1 MRSIYAGLGARV
13 SRARGNGPA
22 GNGRTA
28 RTVLACWVAAAT
40 LLASMSAG
48 AVDFAE
54 EFTRKIQSA
63 RAIAPLGSDLLG
75 DSTDWYTGTTTFRV
89 VDVDIP
95 GNNALP
101 VRIARM
107 RSSAPPEGP
116 TAPDFMGDW
125 ELELPYLSSVFPQNN
140 AWRLPSTTQNRCSSG
155 PLAPGS
161 IGHPDGAFTTEE
173 YWRGYFVSIPG
184 QGKTNMLW
192 RNAAYT
198 QQPADGNA
206 YPWVTIGHTQLRCGI
221 ALVNGAGEGFVA
233 VTPDGTTYR
242 FDWLISRPFSIY
254 TEKKPGSQ
262 FSYSLN
268 RDEVRIYATRVEDR
282 FGNYVN
288 YTYSGTLLTRI
299 ESSDGR
305 VITLAYN
312 AANKVSSVT
321 AEAAAPAQNRTWTYG
336 YQSSNWLTGVTLPD
350 GTAWSIAT
358 NPLSITYVTTSPPAS
373 PCNLPTTFASS
384 ASTWTFTHPSG
395 ASGQFTFTPTRH
407 KRTQVTNPCRFIERM
422 VEPGPSR
429 EFDTY
434 ALTGKQISGPG
445 LSATNWSAS
454 YGDTVSDQKIVTL
467 TNPDSTK
474 LRFTFGTRF
483 YQDEGKVLREEALTA
498 TGSVLRSAQ
507 TTFAINPSGQAY
519 AYRVGST
526 LRLLE
531 DAFGSTIVTTS
542 TNTTITQDGA
552 TFTRSTAVASFD
564 GFARPLSVS
573 KSSSLGFSKTDQI
586 AYHDN
591 LQKWVLGQV
600 ATLTDSSTG
609 LVERQTEYYAAT
621 ALPWREYAF
630 GKLESTTTYNAN
642 GTPATIANGAG
653 ETTTLSIWKRGLPQL
668 MQFPDS
674 SAQSAV
680 VDDLGWV
687 RSVTDPRSNTTGYG
701 YDVMGRITGITYP
714 TGDTVAWL
722 NPTISY
728 VKLAASELGIPA
740 GSWRREEV
748 LGNFRE
754 RTYYDARLRPVLT
767 EQIDT
772 ALAQAIYSRKAFD
785 FENRET
791 FSSYPSST
799 SAASPGV
806 NSTFDVLGRLTR
818 RQTTDAI
825 VIQQIDYLTGSK
837 QQTTD
842 ADGKVTTL
850 SFQAFDEPDY
860 NKPTR
865 IESHGQVSITDIAR
879 DVFGKITGVT
889 QFGSYSGGTLSF
901 TRSFTFDT
909 YQRPCRRI
917 DPESGSTVWGYDN
930 ASRVAWEAR
939 GQSGSGCLSSAP
951 GDAAIFQYDLRGRLT
966 FTDHPGTADDVTRG
980 YDPAGNLTSVVNS
993 AATWSYGYNKRDLL
1007 EFEQAQVDGRTLLL
1021 DPAYNSMGQMASL
1034 TTPAQTIS
1042 YTPDALGRQ
1051 RQIGSYI
1058 TGIQYHAN
1066 GLPSAYSLGNGLTYT
1081 QTLNSRLWPQVQET
1095 KLGAAILQR
1104 YVYSYSN
1111 TGNLAFLDDQ
1121 GDGSDDTSLG
1131 YDNLHR
1137 LTSATGIW
1145 GSYGYTY
1152 DPLHNLRS
1160 RTGSSALTYSYDA
1173 SNRIS
1178 GISGAQTRNYAYNP
1192 NGEIT
1197 GDGIK
1202 SFTLNA
1208 DGQITNITGIASYAF
1223 DGNGKRIKATAQGGT
1238 PEYSLYS
1245 VDGDLLYSEK
1255 GAVQTDYV
1263 KLKGQT
1269 LVELRKS
1276 GGATTSIYLHPDYL
1290 GSPRKATNAAGAML
1304 WQEHFD
1310 PYGAKLNGVAEK
1322 IGFTGHAQ
1330 DGESGYV
1337 YMQARFYDPLVGRFL
1352 TTDPVHFKD
1361 ENPFTFNRYA
1371 YGNNNPYKYFDPDGR
1386 IPFLIP
1392 VLIFLAKEAGAE
1404 LASQATGGATDILS
1418 VRRMATR
1425 GGRYAARQL
1434 SQRADDVG
1442 DAAATRAA
1450 GDATRRGPNPDG
1462 RKGGPAHQAK
1472 VDEVEAEIIS
1482 RKLDAV
1488 RELRIP
1494 TPGGEKANRFI
1505 DVAAVDPKTGKVVET
1520 HQVGKKNKDG
1530 TEVARERRAMDDVQ
1544 NTGRPRPKF
1553 HPYN

>member
-1 MRSIYAGLGARV
+1 
-13 SRARGNGPA
+13 
-22 GNGRTA
+22 
-28 RTVLACWVAAAT
+28 
-40 LLASMSAG
+40 LLASSSAE

-63 RAIAPLGSDLLG
+63 RAIAPLGTDLFG

-101 VRIARM
+101 VRIARVL
-107 RSSAPPEGP
+107 SSAPPEGP

-125 ELELPYLSSVFPQNN
+125 ELELPHLSSVFPQNN

-155 PLAPGS
+155 AVVPPNMFYTQGTFS
-161 IGHPDGAFTTEE
+161 TEE

-184 QGKTNMLW
+184 QGKTHMLW
-192 RNAAYT
+192 RNSAYT
-198 QQPADGNA
+198 PQPTDGNI
-206 YPWVTIGHTQLRCGI
+206 YPWVTVGHTQLRCGI
-221 ALVNGAGEGFVA
+221 ALANGTGEGFVA

-254 TEKKPGSQ
+254 TERRPGSQ
-262 FSYSLN
+262 FTYSLN

-288 YTYSGTLLTRI
+288 YTYSGTLLTRV

-321 AEAAAPAQNRTWTYG
+321 AEAAAPAQNRTWTYS

-350 GTAWSIAT
+350 GTAWSIASS
-358 NPLSITYVTTSPPAS
+358 PLTISYNNDPPPAS
-373 PCNLPTTFASS
+373 PCNLPTYFY
-384 ASTWTFTHPSG
+384 STSTTWAFTHPSG

-407 KRTQVTNPCRFIERM
+407 KRTQVTNPCRFIERT

-434 ALTGKQISGPG
+434 ALTAKQISGPG
-445 LSATNWSAS
+445 LSASNWSAS
-454 YGDTVSDQKIVTL
+454 YGDTMNDQKIVTL

-474 LRFTFGTRF
+474 RRFTFGTRF
-483 YQDEGKVLREEALTA
+483 YQDEGKVLREEALSA
-498 TGSVLRSAQ
+498 AGAVLRSTQ

-526 LRLLE
+526 LRPLE
-531 DAFGSTIVTTS
+531 DAFGSTIVTAS

-552 TFTRSTAVASFD
+552 TFTRSTAVAGFD
-564 GFARPLSVS
+564 GFARPLSVA

-586 AYHDN
+586 TYHDN

-600 ATLTDSSTG
+600 ATLTDSGTG
-609 LVERQTEYYAAT
+609 LVERQTDYYAAS
-621 ALPWREYAF
+621 ALPWRDYAF
-630 GKLESTTTYNAN
+630 GKLQSTTTYNAN
-642 GTPATIANGAG
+642 GTLATIANGAG
-653 ETTTLSIWKRGLPQL
+653 ETTALSNWKRGLPQL
-668 MQFPDS
+668 IQFPDS

-680 VDDLGWV
+680 VDDLGWI
-687 RSVTDPRSNTTGYG
+687 RSVTDPRSNTTGYS
-701 YDVMGRITGITYP
+701 YDVMGRITGVSYP

-728 VKLAASELGIPA
+728 VKLGVSELGIPA

-754 RTYYDARLRPVLT
+754 RTYYDARMRPVLS
-767 EQIDT
+767 EKMDT
-772 ALAQAIYSRKAFD
+772 ALAQAIYSRKGFD

-799 SAASPGV
+799 STASAGI
-806 NSTFDVLGRLTR
+806 NSTFDVLGRLTQ

-825 VIQQIDYLTGSK
+825 MIQQIAYLTGSK

-860 NKPTR
+860 KKPTR
-865 IESHGQVSITDIAR
+865 IESHGQISITDIAR

-889 QFGSYSGGTLSF
+889 QSGSYGGGTLSF

-909 YQRPCRRI
+909 HQRPCRRV

-930 ASRVAWEAR
+930 ASRMAWEAR
-939 GQSGSGCLSSAP
+939 GQSGNGCLSSAP
-951 GDAAIFQYDLRGRLT
+951 GGAATFQYDLRGRLA
-966 FTDHPGTADDVTRG
+966 FLDNPGTADDVTRT
-980 YDPAGNLTSVVNS
+980 YDAAGNLTSVTNS
-993 AATWSYGYNKRDLL
+993 AATWSYGYNKRNLL
-1007 EFEQAQVDGRTLLL
+1007 EFEQAQIDGKTLLL
-1021 DPAYNSMGQMASL
+1021 DPAYNSMGQVASL
-1034 TTPAQTIS
+1034 TTPARTIS

-1058 TGIQYHAN
+1058 TGIQYHPN
-1066 GLPSAYSLGNGLTYT
+1066 NLPSAYSLGNGLTYT
-1081 QTLNSRLWPQVQET
+1081 QTLNNRLWPQAQET

-1111 TGNLAFLDDQ
+1111 TGNLTFLDDQ
-1121 GDGSDDTSLG
+1121 GDGSDDASLG

-1145 GSYGYTY
+1145 GTYGYTY

-1160 RTGSSALTYSYDA
+1160 RTGSSALAYSYDA
-1173 SNRIS
+1173 ANRLS
-1178 GISGAQTRNYAYNP
+1178 GISGAQTRNYAYNLK
-1192 NGEIT
+1192 GEIT

-1202 SFTLNA
+1202 SFTLNT
-1208 DGQITNITGIASYAF
+1208 DGQITSITGTASYAF
-1223 DGNGKRIKATAQGGT
+1223 DGNGKRIKATVQGGT
-1238 PEYSLYS
+1238 PEYSLYNEG
-1245 VDGDLLYSEK
+1245 GDLVYSEK

-1263 KLKGQT
+1263 KLNGQT

-1310 PYGAKLNGVAEK
+1310 PFGAKLNGVAEK

-1371 YGNNNPYKYFDPDGR
+1371 YGNNNPYKYVDPDGR
-1386 IPFLIP
+1386 AVWFIP
-1392 VLIFLAKEAGAE
+1392 VIFGITSLF
-1404 LASQATGGATDILS
+1404 ASDAANAPAPGDTPEPRGGAARAALAATPLGWSSRAVAMRETAEAITHQGAARAIAPSSRALGAALEAS
-1418 VRRMATR
+1418 GVARPAASAAHHIVAGEAAAAAPARAVLQRFGIGVNEAANGVFLPATR
-1425 GGRYAARQL
+1425 VAANPL
-1434 SQRADDVG
+1434 G
-1442 DAAATRAA
+1442 AAAHSTVHTNAYYQTVNQMLGAATTRAEA
-1450 GDATRRGPNPDG
+1450 LEALNAIRQRLLS
-1462 RKGGPAHQAK
+1462 GG
-1472 VDEVEAEIIS
+1472 
-1482 RKLDAV
+1482 L
-1488 RELRIP
+1488 
-1494 TPGGEKANRFI
+1494 
-1505 DVAAVDPKTGKVVET
+1505 
-1520 HQVGKKNKDG
+1520 
-1530 TEVARERRAMDDVQ
+1530 
-1544 NTGRPRPKF
+1544 
-1553 HPYN
+1553 